1 MWGTGKVKGV
11 LWTPTEGRKPPTDP
25 FILIKAMT
33 FPEDVEYMKK
43 AVAVVTVEG
52 GTACHAAIVCTML
65 NKPCIIG
72 MNDVVP
78 GRYALEI
85 GGASVSYG
93 TLASLNIDRARLEVD
108 YDAGDI

>member
-11 LWTPTEGRKPPTDP
+11 LWTPTSGRELPTDP

-43 AVAVVTVEG
+43 SVAVVTTEG
-52 GTACHAAIVCTML
+52 GTACHAAIICTML

-72 MNDVVP
+72 MNNVVP
-78 GRYALEI
+78 GGYVLDI
-85 GGASVSYG
+85 GTTSVPYG

-108 YDAGDI
+108 YDS